1 MQPVKAGSPCLPRAT
16 ISPFASNS
24 AQLKSHDS
32 VTILEK
38 AVRKRVAW
46 DSSTIVISLFH
57 HIVKVIG
64 STEVLAALD
73 E

>member
-24 AQLKSHDS
+24 AQLSPNS

-46 DSSTIVISLFH
+46 DRQRL
-57 HIVKVIG
+57 
-64 STEVLAALD
+64 L
-73 E
+73 